1 MTYVDLSLVIFL
13 IFLGAVVTTAFVRS
27 VYVVIPFIFG
37 ILFVLSY
44 NASFI
49 LDGVDIDEYQNFYTQ
64 IETLS
69 QAIDSQYPEF
79 GYRLLMYLG
88 NWLGLSFQQFL
99 FFSTFISFSVWFIVL
114 RLLNV
119 RTTVFF
125 AAYYP
130 KYFFEASLN
139 QLRSALIYPGV
150 GLTIYLTLK
159 KNYILLF
166 SIVLLLSQIHISA
179 ILLLAIPLIDKIELN
194 RVLFLV
200 LIITPILI
208 SSEVFTLLEW
218 MSGVSNLRY
227 LGYVSSEFETVD
239 LISLNTARRLVF
251 IVVSYFVLFS
261 NKINSSDVHILI
273 AKVVLLSWFFYY
285 LFLDIRVLSD
295 RIGNLFG
302 VAELLLFCS
311 LVSLFKLRSSKI
323 VVSTSIVLFI
333 LLDYFARL

>member
-13 IFLGAVVTTAFVRS
+13 IFLGATAVTAFVKRA
-27 VYVVIPFIFG
+27 YIVIPFAIG
-37 ILFVLSY
+37 ILFILSY

-49 LDGVDIDEYQNFYTQ
+49 LDGVDIDEYQSFYAY
-64 IETLS
+64 IETFS
-69 QAIDSQYPEF
+69 QVIELPSQEF
-79 GYRLLMYLG
+79 GYRLFMYFG
-88 NWLGLSFQQFL
+88 NWLGLTFQQFL
-99 FFSTFISFSVWFIVL
+99 FISTFISFAVWFIVL

-159 KNYILLF
+159 KNYLLLC
-166 SIVLLLSQIHISA
+166 SAVLLLSQIHISA
-179 ILLLAIPLIDKIELN
+179 ILLFAIPLIDKIKLSK
-194 RVLFLV
+194 VLFLALV
-200 LIITPILI
+200 ITPILF
-208 SSEVFTLLEW
+208 SGAVFTLLEW

-227 LGYVSSEFETVD
+227 LGYVSAEFETVD

-251 IVVSYFVLFS
+251 ILISYYVLFS
-261 NKINSSDVHILI
+261 NKINSLDVHILI

-302 VAELLLFCS
+302 IAELLLFCS
-311 LVSLFKLRSSKI
+311 LVSLFRLRSSKFA
-323 VVSTSIVLFI
+323 VSTLIVLFI
-333 LLDYFARL
+333 ILDYFARL